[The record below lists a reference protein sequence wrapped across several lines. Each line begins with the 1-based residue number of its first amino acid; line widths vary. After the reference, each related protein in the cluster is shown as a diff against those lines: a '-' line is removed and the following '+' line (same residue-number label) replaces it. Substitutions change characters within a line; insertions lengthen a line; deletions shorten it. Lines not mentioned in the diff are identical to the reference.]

1 MLPKFTSL
9 VILFFILT
17 LSSAQR
23 FAIGE
28 IYEHERCEKDT
39 HIVWG
44 AVELNQCLS
53 EGSIYGIVSFSIKN
67 SRKIDM
73 YWRKNYCTPLF

>member
-1 MLPKFTSL
+1 MEPVKDFYWSMLPKLVSL
-9 VILFFILT
+9 VVLFILT

-67 SRKIDM
+67 SRKINM
-73 YWRKNYCTPLF
+73 